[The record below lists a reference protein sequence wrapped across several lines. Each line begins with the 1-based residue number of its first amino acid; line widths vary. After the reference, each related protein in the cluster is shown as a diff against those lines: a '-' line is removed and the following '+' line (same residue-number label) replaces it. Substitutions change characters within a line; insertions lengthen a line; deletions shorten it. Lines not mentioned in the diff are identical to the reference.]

1 MFTNLI
7 IMENIYCI
15 IMAGGAGSRF
25 WPLSRYAK
33 PKQFL
38 DILGT
43 GRTFLQQTYDR
54 FSKIVPTENFIVVTN
69 TNYKRLVN
77 EQLPQLKEDQVLL
90 EPLRRNTAP
99 CIAYAT
105 SKIKARNPNAILI
118 VAPSDHVILKEDEF
132 IHQIKNGVDFIKEN
146 DALLTLGIKP
156 CRPETAYGYIQV
168 KKRID
173 FKELQNLYSVKL
185 FAEKPDLQMAG
196 IFVES
201 GEFFWNSGIFIW
213 SLQSISAAFETY
225 LPNVWSLFES
235 GVKRYNT
242 PDEVHFVNKIYSEM
256 QSISVDY
263 GIMEKAG
270 NVYVLT
276 ADFGWSD
283 LGNWGTLYENREKD
297 ESGNV
302 ISGDNIL
309 IYDTKNCIINI
320 SGEKIAV
327 LQGLDGYIIAES
339 NDILMVCKMEDEQQ
353 IKKFVTDVRIKK
365 GDSLV

>member
-1 MFTNLI
+1 
-7 IMENIYCI
+7 
-15 IMAGGAGSRF
+15 MAGGTGSRF
-25 WPLSRYAK
+25 WPLSRLAK

-43 GRTFLQQTYDR
+43 GRTFLQQTFDR
-54 FSKIVPTENFIVVTN
+54 FSKIIPVENFLVVTN
-69 TNYKRLVN
+69 IKYKTLVL
-77 EQLPQLKEDQVLL
+77 EQLPQLNEEQVLL

-105 SKIKARNPNAILI
+105 YKIKTKNPNANLI

-132 IHQIKNGVDFIKEN
+132 IHQINNALAFVN
-146 DALLTLGIKP
+146 QNNALLTLGVKP

-168 KKRID
+168 KKRVN
-173 FKELQNLYSVKL
+173 FEELDNLYKVKI
-185 FAEKPDLQMAG
+185 FAEKPDLQMAK

-213 SLQSISAAFETY
+213 SLWAIMEAFDTH
-225 LPNVWSLFES
+225 LQNVSSLFER
-235 GVKRYNT
+235 GLKLYNT
-242 PDEVHFVNKIYSEM
+242 ADEVHFISKIYSEM
-256 QSISVDY
+256 PSISVDY
-263 GIMEKAG
+263 GIMEKAR
-270 NVYVLT
+270 NVFVLT

-283 LGNWGTLYENREKD
+283 LGNWGTLYENRDKD
-297 ESGNV
+297 VDGNV

-309 IYDTKNCIINI
+309 IYDSKNCIVDI

-339 NDILMVCKMEDEQQ
+339 NDILMICRKEDEQQ